1 MLTRRIALP
10 IAALTALATLPLLAG
25 AAPAGASGAVVQPA
39 VPASRGGGPGDGNGD
54 PKGPQEKKKEEPPNN
69 CPTTMWTIPLEIKG
83 LACIL
88 LLPKPEK
95 QGEAGS
101 SGSGLGSL
109 LG

>member
-10 IAALTALATLPLLAG
+10 VAALTALATMPVLIE

-39 VPASRGGGPGDGNGD
+39 SRGRNGHSGDR
-54 PKGPQEKKKEEPPNN
+54 KAEQPQNN
-69 CPTTMWTIPLEIKG
+69 CPTTLWTVPLEIKG
-83 LACIL
+83 LACLL

-95 QGEAGS
+95 QGQG
-101 SGSGLGSL
+101 GDGGGGGGL